1 MKIFVKLTNELLRK
15 VTLGKSSSPILKRQR
30 ANTIALPPKLM
41 WEDALAFSIRKGKQG
56 EGSRSRE
63 RKMNKRK
70 KQSKLEV
77 KAKRR

>member
-41 WEDALAFSIRKGKQG
+41 WDDALAFSITIRKGKQG

-63 RKMNKRK
+63 RKMSKRK
-70 KQSKLEV
+70 KQSKQKDTE
-77 KAKRR
+77 